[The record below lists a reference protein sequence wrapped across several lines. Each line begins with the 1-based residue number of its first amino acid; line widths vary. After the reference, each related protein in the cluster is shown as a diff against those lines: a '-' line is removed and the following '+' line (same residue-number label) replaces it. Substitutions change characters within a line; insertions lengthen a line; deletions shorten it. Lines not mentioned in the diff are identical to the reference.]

1 VDEINVGE
9 NPDLEEVVTTESP
22 LKEMVVNYIGEKL
35 QPSDDEVT
43 VQMIV
48 EVFAME
54 FPEFLMVVAEE
65 NWIRGYHQAFA
76 DIEEGEKLIKENED
90 STDEQNS

>member
-1 VDEINVGE
+1 MDEVNVGE
-9 NPDLEEVVTTESP
+9 NPDLKEVVTLESP
-22 LKEMVVNYIGEKL
+22 LKEMVVNYIGDKL
-35 QPSDDEVT
+35 QPDNDEVT

-48 EVFAME
+48 EVFATE
-54 FPEFLMVVAEE
+54 FPEFLMAVAEE

-76 DIEEGEKLIKENED
+76 DIEEGEKLTKENED

>member
-1 VDEINVGE
+1 MDEINVGE

-22 LKEMVVNYIGEKL
+22 LKEMVVNYIGGKL
-35 QPSDDEVT
+35 QPGNDEVT

-54 FPEFLMVVAEE
+54 FTEFLMVVAEE